1 MVDGGQEILTGQGR
15 VTDAARSMMVARPE
29 NEARCF

>member
-1 MVDGGQEILTGQGR
+1 MVDDGQKILTGQGR
-15 VTDAARSMMVARPE
+15 VIDAARSMVARPE